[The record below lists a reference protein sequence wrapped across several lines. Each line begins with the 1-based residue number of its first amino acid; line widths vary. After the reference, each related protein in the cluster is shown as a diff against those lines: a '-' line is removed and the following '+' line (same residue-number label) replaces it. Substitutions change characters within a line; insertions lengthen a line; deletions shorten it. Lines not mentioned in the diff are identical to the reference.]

1 MLTFYLASVDL
12 RYLVYQDKL
21 KSHHRMNMSVSPIH
35 PFKHTHASRKPAT
48 CPLRDSSP
56 PPVPFQLI
64 VGCTLV
70 CLLLDSMKS
79 GFSLYMSSCS
89 SFFSAGDG
97 VEEFER
103 LSEVCEGYECL
114 RTACSVAHR
123 WLGGRDSWLPKI
135 SLWLVV
141 SSLSFVHCVGHV
153 SCSEVKPRPEENP

>member
-1 MLTFYLASVDL
+1 MVTLNNPTLVNPTFAPSASRSSLSIVQFFKIEMLTFYLASVDL
-12 RYLVYQDKL
+12 RYLIYQDKL
-21 KSHHRMNMSVSPIH
+21 KRHHRMNMSVSPIH
-35 PFKHTHASRKPAT
+35 PFIHTHASRKPAT

-123 WLGGRDSWLPKI
+123 
-135 SLWLVV
+135 
-141 SSLSFVHCVGHV
+141 
-153 SCSEVKPRPEENP
+153 